1 VFLRL
6 FFIPLEDKVDS
17 IMRISPHF
25 LLLFLLL
32 FSGILSSCIKED
44 PQIPEATTADID
56 RVVDK
61 IHEGFFVFSIQG
73 GTKTQ
78 AFSLENEGMDGVY
91 GIRMADLEN
100 PEGENLRLF
109 NCVNSLNPGILQKI
123 KINEASNTFAVCRY
137 SVGLSYIAEIEVLLA
152 ESEVERQGFIQMFEQ
167 GTLTESE
174 LDKEMDDLR
183 ERFIGSYLGIK
194 NFYSEYF
201 RECLHTLVTEISVI
215 FNNEQ
220 WRIFLKC
227 IDN

>member
-1 VFLRL
+1 
-6 FFIPLEDKVDS
+6 
-17 IMRISPHF
+17 MRISS
-25 LLLFLLL
+25 LFLFLSL
-32 FSGILSSCIKED
+32 FIFSGILSSCIEED
-44 PQIPEATTADID
+44 PQVPEATTADID

-61 IHEGFFVFSIQG
+61 IHEGFFIFSIQG

-78 AFSLENEGMDGVY
+78 AFSIENEGMDGVY

-100 PEGENLRLF
+100 LEDEDLTLF
-109 NCVNSLNPGILQKI
+109 ACANALNPGILQKI

-137 SVGLSYIAEIEVLLA
+137 AVGLSYIAEIEVLLG
-152 ESEVERQGFIQMFEQ
+152 ESEAERLELIQKFEQ
-167 GTLTESE
+167 GFLTASE

-183 ERFIGSYLGIK
+183 ETFAVSYLGIK

-215 FNNEQ
+215 LNKEQ
-220 WRIFLKC
+220 WQIFIKC

>member
-1 VFLRL
+1 
-6 FFIPLEDKVDS
+6 
-17 IMRISPHF
+17 MRISPHF
-25 LLLFLLL
+25 LFLLFLL

-44 PQIPEATTADID
+44 PQIPEATSAEID
-56 RVVDK
+56 RVVGK

-100 PEGENLRLF
+100 PEGDNLRLF
-109 NCVNSLNPGILQKI
+109 NCANSLNPGILQKI

-137 SVGLSYIAEIEVLLA
+137 SVGLSYIAEIEVLL
-152 ESEVERQGFIQMFEQ
+152 EGSEAERQGLIQKFDQ
-167 GTLTESE
+167 GILTETE

-183 ERFIGSYLGIK
+183 EKFVGSYLGIK

-201 RECLHTLVTEISVI
+201 RECLHTLVTDISVI

-220 WRIFLKC
+220 WQIFIKC